1 MFQEH
6 FFSFSHKKWVQNSY
20 ITCTVIYQWKILSI
34 IHTWLQSGL
43 AYLMKKEMKI
53 ITWGTII
60 LLLEK
65 EKLLYSHYI
74 YIYFLPWCHPLMW
87 IVEDEMGNFS
97 YHVSGIGLEEA
108 TPDKAI
114 MSSTQPPLFQKCPRT
129 CTKYFI

>member
-1 MFQEH
+1 MSSKFIYYVYCH
-6 FFSFSHKKWVQNSY
+6 LSMKNTFYYPYLITKWISLSNEKGNENNNMRY
-20 ITCTVIYQWKILSI
+20 NHIVIRKREVI
-34 IHTWLQSGL
+34 IFTL
-43 AYLMKKEMKI
+43 
-53 ITWGTII
+53 
-60 LLLEK
+60 
-65 EKLLYSHYI
+65 YI